1 LFPAFSGGVFCAW
14 PFEKIAEKML
24 INLVFTV
31 ACSLKIKIQVC
42 PYLAAASGN
51 KI

>member
-14 PFEKIAEKML
+14 PFEKVAEKML

-31 ACSLKIKIQVC
+31 ACSLETKNTGVPLLVRCIRE
-42 PYLAAASGN
+42 
-51 KI
+51 